1 MLLRVLKWCIRQT
14 CLHIAQFTTC
24 IYILFWIEHFV
35 KYQSAW
41 CILGNIIWCTVFIV
55 ICKHIQLL
63 SYYHQAPVFLACT
76 RNLFSSFLQSK
87 NSYSTEKKMH
97 LILKNTNSL
106 NMSIYRVFTFRK
118 LNLNSIFDFSWGR
131 LIDTRQCNTN
141 LNLKTIM

>member
-35 KYQSAW
+35 KYQSAC

-76 RNLFSSFLQSK
+76 RNLFGSFLQRK
-87 NSYSTEKKMH
+87 IMH

-106 NMSIYRVFTFRK
+106 YMSIYRVFTFRK
-118 LNLNSIFDFSWGR
+118 LNLNSIFDFSSGR
-131 LIDTRQCNTN
+131 LIDTRLCNTSF
-141 LNLKTIM
+141 NLKTIM